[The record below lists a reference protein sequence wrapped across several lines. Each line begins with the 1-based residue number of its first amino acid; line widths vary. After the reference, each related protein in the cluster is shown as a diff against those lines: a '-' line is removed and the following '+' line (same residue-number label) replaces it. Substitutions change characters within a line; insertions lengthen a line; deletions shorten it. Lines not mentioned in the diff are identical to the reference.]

1 MVPVMYRHVRP
12 RLRLEIVLS
21 AHFLG
26 LLLLIFRLFY
36 LLWAGVWL
44 AYRYE
49 HFNGWFRIVISI
61 EVSLVDKDLAKI
73 FNAKCLIVN
82 HNSFQREIIKAQWCF
97 SIALYVLDDCFFD
110 SIGILFVL
118 NFLILD
124 ILKLL
129 FCQILLPVLLW

>member
-12 RLRLEIVLS
+12 RLRLEVVLS

-49 HFNGWFRIVISI
+49 HFHGWFWIVISI
-61 EVSLVDKDLAKI
+61 EVSLVDKDLAEI
-73 FNAKCLIVN
+73 LDTECLVVN
-82 HNSFQREIIKAQWCF
+82 HDSLQREIIETQWCV
-97 SIALYVLDDCFFD
+97 SITLHVLDNCFFD
-110 SIGILFVL
+110 SVGILFVL
-118 NFLILD
+118 IFLILD

-129 FCQILLPVLLW
+129 FC